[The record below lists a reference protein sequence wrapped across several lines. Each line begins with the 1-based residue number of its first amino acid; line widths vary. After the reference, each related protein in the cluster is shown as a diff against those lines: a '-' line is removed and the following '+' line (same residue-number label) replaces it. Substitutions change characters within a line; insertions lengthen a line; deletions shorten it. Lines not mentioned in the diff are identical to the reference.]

1 MDSAFFV
8 DQLRSAMWIIALVC
22 IPIIVPALLAG
33 LAIGVVQAATSVN
46 EAALG
51 FAVKLVVVGLALALA
66 GSAMMALLADF
77 TIQMF
82 GHIQDVVR

>member
-8 DQLRSAMWIIALVC
+8 DQVRSAMWIIALVC

-33 LAIGVVQAATSVN
+33 LAIGVIQAATSVN

-51 FAVKLVVVGLALALA
+51 FAVKLVVVALALALA

>member
-77 TIQMF
+77 TTQMF